1 MVKKAKTEA
10 LTEDVSAPKPVKN
23 EKGSKKVNYNLKES
37 KDESDGASDSEPS
50 EDNLEDEQIM
60 KLIPKKFGKKKF
72 IKGVEEKKQ
81 KKPVQTEV
89 KAPKRPKAQLMPCM
103 S

>member
-10 LTEDVSAPKPVKN
+10 LTDDVSAPKPMKN

-50 EDNLEDEQIM
+50 EDNLEDE
-60 KLIPKKFGKKKF
+60 
-72 IKGVEEKKQ
+72 
-81 KKPVQTEV
+81 
-89 KAPKRPKAQLMPCM
+89 
-103 S
+103 